1 VIGWDELV
9 ALDAPLDDVRE
20 FLFDSWLLAAP
31 KRLAAQ
37 FQPE

>member
-1 VIGWDELV
+1 VIDWDGLV
-9 ALDAPLDDVRE
+9 ALAGELRE
-20 FLFDSWLLAAP
+20 FLFDSWLLATP